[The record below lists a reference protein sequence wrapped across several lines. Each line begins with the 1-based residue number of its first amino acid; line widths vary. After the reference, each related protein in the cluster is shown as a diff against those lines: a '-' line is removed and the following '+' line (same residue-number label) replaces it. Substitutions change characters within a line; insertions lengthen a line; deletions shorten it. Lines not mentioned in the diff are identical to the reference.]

1 MNDFLNEY
9 LPEAAYGMAADGFN
23 ALLESDPGV
32 AEEIVEMLEL
42 RLAEEINSA
51 DMSEDED
58 EASAQ
63 LRNIVLRLQTVA
75 FIAGSI
81 WKGMIQDEETEQ
93 TEGSLSLVLTS
104 EQKLELTRDLLN
116 GDGISLKIL

>member
-1 MNDFLNEY
+1 MSILGNEDY
-9 LPEAAYGMAADGFN
+9 LPEVAYSEAESLLDE
-23 ALLESDPGV
+23 LLETNPAM
-32 AEEIVEMLEL
+32 AEEIIEMLDS

-63 LRNIVLRLQTVA
+63 LRNIVLRLQTLA
-75 FIAGSI
+75 FLAGAY
-81 WKGMIQDEETEQ
+81 WKGLTVKEQSPEE
-93 TEGSLSLVLTS
+93 SLSIELTDA
-104 EQKLELTRDLLN
+104 QKLELTRNLLN